1 MIQIS
6 KLSSPTSYF
15 VIQKQAQHA
24 MEIKTTVFSNN
35 DIWYDNSSIVLLFW
49 FTVWQQKLMGEV
61 TGDDY
66 KEQIEHCIC

>member
-15 VIQKQAQHA
+15 VIRKRAQQRKLKQRYFQT
-24 MEIKTTVFSNN
+24 MTYGMI
-35 DIWYDNSSIVLLFW
+35 IVILLLFW
-49 FTVWQQKLMGEV
+49 FTVWRQKIMGEV